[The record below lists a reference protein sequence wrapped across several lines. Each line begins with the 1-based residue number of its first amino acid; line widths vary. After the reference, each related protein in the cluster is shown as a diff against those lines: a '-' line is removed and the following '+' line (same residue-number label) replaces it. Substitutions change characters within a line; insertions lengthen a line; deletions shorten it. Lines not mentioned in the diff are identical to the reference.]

1 MKVSAVLDAKGWEVA
16 TIEPETL
23 VILALHEMNMRN
35 IGALVVTKDGEHV
48 LGVISDR
55 NITRALIRHGN
66 NLLSLPVR
74 TVMSRQVPHCRPDDD
89 TSECMLTMTETR
101 QRHLPV
107 MTGGRLCG
115 LISIGDLVKNRLEEL
130 ELERD
135 VLRDY
140 VSTRH

>member
-1 MKVSAVLDAKGWEVA
+1 MNVSAVLDAKGWEVA
-16 TIEPETL
+16 TIEPEAL
-23 VILALHEMNMRN
+23 VLLALHEMNMRN

-55 NITRALIRHGN
+55 NIARALIRHGN
-66 NLLSLPVR
+66 NLLSLSVR
-74 TVMSRQVPHCRPDDD
+74 AVMSRQVPHCRPDENVN
-89 TSECMLTMTETR
+89 ECMLAMTESR

-107 MTGGRLCG
+107 LDGGRLCG
-115 LISIGDLVKNRLEEL
+115 LISIGDLVKNRLQEL

-140 VSTRH
+140 VSSRH